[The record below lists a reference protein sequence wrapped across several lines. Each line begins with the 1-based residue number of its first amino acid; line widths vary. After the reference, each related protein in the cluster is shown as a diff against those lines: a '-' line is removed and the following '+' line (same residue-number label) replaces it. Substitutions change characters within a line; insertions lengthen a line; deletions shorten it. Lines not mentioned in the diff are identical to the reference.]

1 MPDRG
6 VDRDLADPQTPLHP
20 VHRLRHL
27 SITAVVGLFTAY
39 SYVATVLVVAWYL
52 RRGSADLSVGGSLL
66 WAALSY
72 MPWLAVAGLTWAVIR
87 RTGAGWRAIGLLA
100 AVMLVAVPLIAAMNA
115 RTDISFLNHAG
126 EGGEWS
132 ARTIDRLPVVLL
144 LYTAVVAVG
153 LAAAYWRRA
162 RDARDRIAVLTTALT
177 EARTLEPEQTQRL
190 LVSTGRARTSVAVGD
205 IEWLASAGN
214 YLVVNWDGKE
224 GLIRDTLQALEARL
238 DPRLFTRSHRSS
250 LINLARVRQ
259 VQPLADGAWRLTMNS
274 GAELVVSRTYRDA
287 VLKKLGRK
295 LT

>member
-1 MPDRG
+1 M
-6 VDRDLADPQTPLHP
+6 
-20 VHRLRHL
+20 HRLRRL
-27 SITAVVGLFTAY
+27 SVAAVVGLFTAY
-39 SYVATVLVVAWYL
+39 SYVATVLAVAWYL

>member
-1 MPDRG
+1 
-6 VDRDLADPQTPLHP
+6 

-39 SYVATVLVVAWYL
+39 SYVAIVLVVAWYL

>member
-1 MPDRG
+1 M
-6 VDRDLADPQTPLHP
+6 
-20 VHRLRHL
+20 HRLRHL
-27 SITAVVGLFTAY
+27 SVTAVVGLFTAY
-39 SYVATVLVVAWYL
+39 SYVATVLAVAWYL

-72 MPWLAVAGLTWAVIR
+72 MPWLAVAGLAWAVIR
-87 RTGAGWRAIGLLA
+87 RTGAGWRAIGSLA
-100 AVMLVAVPLIAAMNA
+100 AVMLPAVPLIAALNA

>member
-1 MPDRG
+1 
-6 VDRDLADPQTPLHP
+6 

>member
-1 MPDRG
+1 M
-6 VDRDLADPQTPLHP
+6 
-20 VHRLRHL
+20 HRLRHL
-27 SITAVVGLFTAY
+27 SVTAVVGLFTAY

-100 AVMLVAVPLIAAMNA
+100 AIMLVAVPLIAAMNA

>member
-1 MPDRG
+1 M
-6 VDRDLADPQTPLHP
+6 
-20 VHRLRHL
+20 HRLRRL
-27 SITAVVGLFTAY
+27 SVTAVVGLFTAY
-39 SYVATVLVVAWYL
+39 SYVATVLAVAWYL

-250 LINLARVRQ
+250 LINLARVRK

>member
-1 MPDRG
+1 M
-6 VDRDLADPQTPLHP
+6 
-20 VHRLRHL
+20 HRLRRL
-27 SITAVVGLFTAY
+27 SVAAVVGLFTAY
-39 SYVATVLVVAWYL
+39 SYVATVLAVAWYL
-52 RRGSADLSVGGSLL
+52 RRGSADLSVSASLL

-87 RTGAGWRAIGLLA
+87 RTGAGWRRAIGSLA
-100 AVMLVAVPLIAAMNA
+100 AVMLPAVPLIAALNA

-162 RDARDRIAVLTTALT
+162 RDASDRIAALTTALT

>member
-1 MPDRG
+1 M
-6 VDRDLADPQTPLHP
+6 
-20 VHRLRHL
+20 HRLRRL
-27 SITAVVGLFTAY
+27 SVAAVVGLFTAY
-39 SYVATVLVVAWYL
+39 SYVATVLAVAWYL

-87 RTGAGWRAIGLLA
+87 RTGAGWRAIGSLA
-100 AVMLVAVPLIAAMNA
+100 AVMLPAVPLIAALNA

-190 LVSTGRARTSVAVGD
+190 LVSKGRARTSVAVGD

>member
-1 MPDRG
+1 M
-6 VDRDLADPQTPLHP
+6 
-20 VHRLRHL
+20 HRLRHL
-27 SITAVVGLFTAY
+27 SVTAVVGLFTAY

-87 RTGAGWRAIGLLA
+87 RTGAGCRAIGLLA

-132 ARTIDRLPVVLL
+132 TRTIDRLPVVLL

>member
-1 MPDRG
+1 M
-6 VDRDLADPQTPLHP
+6 
-20 VHRLRHL
+20 RL
-27 SITAVVGLFTAY
+27 SVTAVVGLFTAY
-39 SYVATVLVVAWYL
+39 SYVATVLAVAWYL

-72 MPWLAVAGLTWAVIR
+72 MPWLAVAGLAWAVIR
-87 RTGAGWRAIGLLA
+87 RTGAGWRAIGSLA
-100 AVMLVAVPLIAAMNA
+100 AVMLPAVPLIAALNA

>member
-1 MPDRG
+1 M
-6 VDRDLADPQTPLHP
+6 
-20 VHRLRHL
+20 HRLRHL
-27 SITAVVGLFTAY
+27 SVTAVVGLFTAY
-39 SYVATVLVVAWYL
+39 SYVATVLAVAWYL

-100 AVMLVAVPLIAAMNA
+100 AIMLVAVPLIAAMNA

>member
-1 MPDRG
+1 M
-6 VDRDLADPQTPLHP
+6 
-20 VHRLRHL
+20 HRLRRL
-27 SITAVVGLFTAY
+27 SVTAVVGLFTAY
-39 SYVATVLVVAWYL
+39 SYVATVLAVAWYL

-87 RTGAGWRAIGLLA
+87 RTGAGWRAIGSLA
-100 AVMLVAVPLIAAMNA
+100 AVMLPAVPLIAALNA

-224 GLIRDTLQALEARL
+224 GLIRDTLQGLEARL

>member
-1 MPDRG
+1 M
-6 VDRDLADPQTPLHP
+6 
-20 VHRLRHL
+20 HRLRHL

-224 GLIRDTLQALEARL
+224 GLIRDTLQALEARM

>member
-1 MPDRG
+1 M
-6 VDRDLADPQTPLHP
+6 
-20 VHRLRHL
+20 HRLRHL

-87 RTGAGWRAIGLLA
+87 RTGAGWRAIGSLA
-100 AVMLVAVPLIAAMNA
+100 AVMLPAVPLIAALNA

>member
-1 MPDRG
+1 M
-6 VDRDLADPQTPLHP
+6 
-20 VHRLRHL
+20 HRLRHL

-287 VLKKLGRK
+287 VLEKLGRK

>member
-1 MPDRG
+1 M
-6 VDRDLADPQTPLHP
+6 
-20 VHRLRHL
+20 HRLRHL

-287 VLKKLGRK
+287 VLEKLGRK
-295 LT
+295 LP

>member
-1 MPDRG
+1 M
-6 VDRDLADPQTPLHP
+6 
-20 VHRLRHL
+20 HRLRRL
-27 SITAVVGLFTAY
+27 SVAAVVGLFTAY
-39 SYVATVLVVAWYL
+39 SYVATVLAVAWYL
-52 RRGSADLSVGGSLL
+52 RRGSADLSVSASLF

-87 RTGAGWRAIGLLA
+87 RTGAGWRAIRLLT
-100 AVMLVAVPLIAAMNA
+100 AVMLTAVPLIAALNA
-115 RTDISFLNHAG
+115 RTDMSFRNHAG

-162 RDARDRIAVLTTALT
+162 RDASDRIAVLSTALT

>member
-1 MPDRG
+1 M
-6 VDRDLADPQTPLHP
+6 
-20 VHRLRHL
+20 HRLRHL
-27 SITAVVGLFTAY
+27 SVTAVVGLFTAY

>member
-1 MPDRG
+1 MRW
-6 VDRDLADPQTPLHP
+6 
-20 VHRLRHL
+20 LRRP
-27 SITAVVGLFTAY
+27 SVAAVVGLFTAY
-39 SYVATVLVVAWYL
+39 SYVATVLTVAWYL
-52 RRGSADLSVGGSLL
+52 RRGSADLSVSASLL
-66 WAALSY
+66 WAALAY

-100 AVMLVAVPLIAAMNA
+100 AIMLVAVPLIAAMNA

-162 RDARDRIAVLTTALT
+162 RDASDRIAVLSTALT

>member
-1 MPDRG
+1 M
-6 VDRDLADPQTPLHP
+6 
-20 VHRLRHL
+20 HRLRHL

-87 RTGAGWRAIGLLA
+87 RTGAGWRAIGSLA
-100 AVMLVAVPLIAAMNA
+100 AVMLPAVPLIAALNA

-250 LINLARVRQ
+250 LINLARVRK

>member
-1 MPDRG
+1 M
-6 VDRDLADPQTPLHP
+6 
-20 VHRLRHL
+20 HRLRRL
-27 SITAVVGLFTAY
+27 SVTAVVGLFTAY

>member
-1 MPDRG
+1 M
-6 VDRDLADPQTPLHP
+6 
-20 VHRLRHL
+20 HRLRHL

-87 RTGAGWRAIGLLA
+87 RTGAGWRAIGSLA
-100 AVMLVAVPLIAAMNA
+100 AVMLPAVPLIAALNA

-190 LVSTGRARTSVAVGD
+190 LVSTGRARTSVALGD

>member
-1 MPDRG
+1 M
-6 VDRDLADPQTPLHP
+6 
-20 VHRLRHL
+20 HRLRRL
-27 SITAVVGLFTAY
+27 SVTAVVGLFTAY
-39 SYVATVLVVAWYL
+39 SYVATVLAVAWYL

-87 RTGAGWRAIGLLA
+87 RTGAGWRAIGSLA
-100 AVMLVAVPLIAAMNA
+100 AVMLPAVPLIAALNA

-250 LINLARVRQ
+250 LINLARVRK

>member
-1 MPDRG
+1 M
-6 VDRDLADPQTPLHP
+6 
-20 VHRLRHL
+20 HRLRHL
-27 SITAVVGLFTAY
+27 SVTAVVGLFTAY

-132 ARTIDRLPVVLL
+132 TRTIDRLPVVLL

>member
-1 MPDRG
+1 
-6 VDRDLADPQTPLHP
+6 

-87 RTGAGWRAIGLLA
+87 RTGAGWRAIGSLA
-100 AVMLVAVPLIAAMNA
+100 AVMLPAVPLIAALNA

-250 LINLARVRQ
+250 LINLARVRK

>member
-1 MPDRG
+1 M
-6 VDRDLADPQTPLHP
+6 
-20 VHRLRHL
+20 HRLRRL
-27 SITAVVGLFTAY
+27 SVTAVVGLFTAY
-39 SYVATVLVVAWYL
+39 SYVATVLAVAWYL
-52 RRGSADLSVGGSLL
+52 RRKSADLSVGGSLL

-87 RTGAGWRAIGLLA
+87 RTGAGWRAIGSLA
-100 AVMLVAVPLIAAMNA
+100 AVMLPAVPLIAALNA

-250 LINLARVRQ
+250 LINLARVRK

>member
-1 MPDRG
+1 M
-6 VDRDLADPQTPLHP
+6 
-20 VHRLRHL
+20 HRLRRL
-27 SITAVVGLFTAY
+27 SVAAVVGLFTAY
-39 SYVATVLVVAWYL
+39 SYVATVLAVAWYL

-72 MPWLAVAGLTWAVIR
+72 TPWLAVAGLTWAVIR
-87 RTGAGWRAIGLLA
+87 RTGGGRRAIGSLA
-100 AVMLVAVPLIAAMNA
+100 AVMLLAVPLIAALNA
-115 RTDISFLNHAG
+115 RTDMSFLNHAG
-126 EGGEWS
+126 GGGEWS

-162 RDARDRIAVLTTALT
+162 RDASDRIAVLTTALS

-190 LVSTGRARTSVAVGD
+190 LVSTGRARTSVALGD

-214 YLVVNWDGKE
+214 YVVVNWDGKE

-238 DPRLFTRSHRSS
+238 NPRLFTRSHRSS

-259 VQPLADGAWRLTMNS
+259 VQPLSDGAWRLTMTS

>member
-1 MPDRG
+1 M
-6 VDRDLADPQTPLHP
+6 
-20 VHRLRHL
+20 HRLRHL